1 MYMTWEVFL
10 MFCGLIIQLIMLV
23 RDLLK
28 NNDDHDHKNK
38 K

>member
-10 MFCGLIIQLIMLV
+10 MFCGLIIQLIRLV